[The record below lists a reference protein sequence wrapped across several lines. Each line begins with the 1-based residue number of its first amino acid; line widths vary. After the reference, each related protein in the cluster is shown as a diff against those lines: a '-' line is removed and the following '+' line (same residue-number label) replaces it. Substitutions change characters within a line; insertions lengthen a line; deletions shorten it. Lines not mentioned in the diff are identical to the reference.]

1 MKMMQASMI
10 YAQESVARMIAG
22 KLTKSKGVEYQV
34 EKVTTG
40 FKVRPKTLVDKLP
53 AVAPVPAPKAAPKG
67 FQTWAQGEAVTID
80 LKFRGESPSYVD
92 AWLPNGKP
100 VSFGKTTLVAWEVA
114 LISGESRVLL
124 TMPKSIAKKR
134 GLIALSA

>member
-22 KLTKSKGVEYQV
+22 KMTKSHGVEYLV

-40 FKVRPKTLVDKLP
+40 FRV
-53 AVAPVPAPKAAPKG
+53 APKAAPKVVLKAP
-67 FQTWAQGEAVTID
+67 QIIKEAEITSPKLVKTWAQGDAFAIE

-92 AWLPNGKP
+92 AWLPDGKP
-100 VSFGKTTLVAWEVA
+100 ISFGKSTLIMWEVEEKEDCFFVT
-114 LISGESRVLL
+114 LQ
-124 TMPKSIAKKR
+124 MPVSIAKKR
-134 GLIALSA
+134 GLLK